1 MSVSSVG
8 STASCCVNGQEVPL
22 EIQLEEV
29 VKKLQN
35 HLNRTQLHLR
45 EIASVCE
52 QDDDLATEL
61 KLSGDL
67 DEDLLNMGF
76 LFDSLRGMC
85 LDLISEPSNKEER
98 DMVKKFKEERKAHEK
113 LAKAEHKAR
122 VVAERA
128 ANRQAKMESVAEG
141 KESAMED

>member
-35 HLNRTQLHLR
+35 HLNRAQLHLR

-76 LFDSLRGMC
+76 LFDDLRSLA
-85 LDLISEPSNKEER
+85 LSLISEPNNKEER
-98 DMVKKFKEERKAHEK
+98 DLIKAFKEQRKAHEK
-113 LAKAEHKAR
+113 SAKAAHKMRIA
-122 VVAERA
+122 AERA
-128 ANRQAKMESVAEG
+128 ANKEAKMESVAEG
-141 KESAMED
+141 KEAMADD